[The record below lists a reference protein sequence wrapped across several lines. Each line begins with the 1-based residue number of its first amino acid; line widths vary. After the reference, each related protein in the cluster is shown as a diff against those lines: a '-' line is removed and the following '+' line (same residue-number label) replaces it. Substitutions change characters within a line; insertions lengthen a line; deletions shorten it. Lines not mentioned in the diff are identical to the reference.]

1 MMEAEKWGGGGGAV
15 TGKCHLRPP
24 LHIDKPVR
32 EGLTLETTL
41 EHARTTSTEK
51 NQTGKSAG
59 GWKQGLSPEEQ
70 EHSHTLVETT

>member
-1 MMEAEKWGGGGGAV
+1 MMEAEKCVWGGAAV

-59 GWKQGLSPEEQ
+59 GGNRGSAQRSRNI
-70 EHSHTLVETT
+70 HTH